1 MEAEFQQSQNVDQG
15 SAVAMGGG
23 GGDVVVSGEMKMT
36 PPPIGGGGGCG
47 VGMGLIGSGE
57 KRKRGRPPRGQS
69 AVAKTPPITKA
80 SLEGE
85 DVCFICFDGGSLVLC
100 DKKGCPKAY
109 HPTCIKRDEAFFST
123 KAKWNCGWHICSVCQ
138 KASHYMCYTC
148 TYSLCKGCT
157 VNADY
162 VGIRGNMGFCSTCMR
177 TIMMIENKD
186 QANKEL
192 VQVDFDD
199 KTSWEY
205 LFKVYWI
212 FLKERLSLTL
222 DELTQAENPCK
233 GVRSLACKRMLPDL
247 HNGVNNRN
255 GFLSSTY
262 CEQLESK
269 GQKDLVEPPN
279 KDLVSENPLKVEELK
294 TENDASNIVCNAWA
308 SKELLDFVAHMK
320 DGDTSVLSQFD
331 VQELLLKY
339 IKKNNLRDPLKKS
352 QIICDLRL
360 MNLFG
365 KTRVGHIEMLKLLE
379 FHFLIKEDLQNTF
392 IPAGIVET
400 DSSHLGVEENNK
412 SSLLTNKNKQRKTR
426 KRIEVQTP
434 QNNLD
439 EYAAIDVHNINLI
452 YLRRNLMENLTQ
464 DEKFLEKVIG
474 SVVRIRIS
482 SSDQKQDIY
491 RLVQVVGTN
500 KVPAPYKV
508 GSKTVDV
515 VLEVLNLAKKEA
527 IAIDSISNQEF
538 SQDECRRLR
547 QSIRCGLVKHLTVGD
562 IQKKA
567 MELLTARLDDC
578 LEAEKLKLNHLRD
591 RASEKGRKKEYPLQE
606 CVEKLQLLDTP
617 EERQRRLSEIPEV
630 HADPKMNPDYESEPD
645 AGVTDQKQDE
655 YLRSKNSEFGR
666 SKHRQINGKRKVQ
679 GDGNINGQRGDAQ
692 KRSASNLRD
701 QAVVRPGPEIP
712 AATLATGSSCPV
724 NDGETEKLWHYRDPN
739 GNIQGP
745 FSMVQLRKWSTTGY
759 FPPNMRI
766 WRIHEQKDSILLTD
780 ALNGQLPK
788 AAHLLYNLS
797 PQSKQILPASD
808 NQSSDAKL
816 NHWTD
821 RHRRDSNQNVQPLQ
835 YNTAGAQL
843 EDNNESRRIDVSGS
857 MSSKFSASSGRH
869 KEVQRKDLPSI
880 GLKENRF
887 PSGHTGVH
895 HPLSSSNNGPLVGSP
910 SKSAI
915 QSIDGQPDDK
925 KHNKSHQSQ
934 SSGQIGRSFP
944 INLNSSE
951 MDLNSGSP
959 LASAGSC
966 IETGNTET
974 CEPFKS
980 TLRVNSLKLELV
992 ADVKLQSLN
1001 PKIHPQS
1008 SDIPSLPSP
1017 TPETPNENPEGKIT
1031 ESKDPQPGNGMFQDS
1046 GHSLSSGSSLV
1057 VGSLQLPDK
1066 TDDWGRSSPTPA
1078 KPNGEGWS
1086 SGPVS
1091 VSLLKQPDVVGD
1103 HATPISIDAPAH
1115 NSPSHITSNV
1125 TSWHGETIEFTTLAE
1140 ESVSDLLAEVDAM
1153 ESRTGLG
1160 SPTSTMRCG
1169 DEMKGFKND
1178 CFSIDDLDLTL
1189 DPGKGDAWSSTGDI
1203 QVSIQSIATKDTCG
1217 VSGIDVYDPL
1227 TRSSRHSS
1235 SSSDG
1240 ETRSV
1245 VFSHNQSE
1253 AGSASHPCPSRNI
1266 SRDLNG
1272 TAMPP
1277 GNSLE
1282 SLEKVTTKTGDHKNM
1297 AVEPSAHRVA
1307 DVFWDS
1313 NEGTGW
1319 ENPNMDRGT
1328 ISGYG
1333 GHQFDGHRRYDGQ
1346 RHPSSVDWASQGGED
1361 RLLVN
1366 RQPLGGEGGL
1376 SKPPT
1381 KG

>member
-1 MEAEFQQSQNVDQG
+1 MN
-15 SAVAMGGG
+15 
-23 GGDVVVSGEMKMT
+23 
-36 PPPIGGGGGCG
+36 
-47 VGMGLIGSGE
+47 
-57 KRKRGRPPRGQS
+57 
-69 AVAKTPPITKA
+69 
-80 SLEGE
+80 
-85 DVCFICFDGGSLVLC
+85 
-100 DKKGCPKAY
+100 Y
-109 HPTCIKRDEAFFST
+109 
-123 KAKWNCGWHICSVCQ
+123 GWHICSVCQ

-162 VGIRGNMGFCSTCMR
+162 VGVRGNMGFCSTCMR

-269 GQKDLVEPPN
+269 GQKD
-279 KDLVSENPLKVEELK
+279 S
-294 TENDASNIVCNAWA
+294 
-308 SKELLDFVAHMK
+308 
-320 DGDTSVLSQFD
+320 
-331 VQELLLKY
+331 
-339 IKKNNLRDPLKKS
+339 
-352 QIICDLRL
+352 
-360 MNLFG
+360 
-365 KTRVGHIEMLKLLE
+365 
-379 FHFLIKEDLQNTF
+379 EDLQNTF

-412 SSLLTNKNKQRKTR
+412 SSSLTNKNKQRKTR

-538 SQDECRRLR
+538 SLL
-547 QSIRCGLVKHLTVGD
+547 SISAHDGQLIG
-562 IQKKA
+562 I
-567 MELLTARLDDC
+567 
-578 LEAEKLKLNHLRD
+578 
-591 RASEKGRKKEYPLQE
+591 SE

-645 AGVTDQKQDE
+645 AGVSDQKQDE

-712 AATLATGSSCPV
+712 VATLATGSSCPV

-780 ALNGQLPK
+780 ALNGPLPK

-835 YNTAGAQL
+835 YDAAGAQL

-980 TLRVNSLKLELV
+980 TLKVNSLKLELV

-1031 ESKDPQPGNGMFQDS
+1031 ESKDPQLGNGMFQDS

-1078 KPNGEGWS
+1078 KLNGEGWS

-1103 HATPISIDAPAH
+1103 HATPISIAAPAH

-1203 QVSIQSIATKDTCG
+1203 QVSVQSIATKDTCG

-1282 SLEKVTTKTGDHKNM
+1282 SLEKVTTKMGDHKNM

-1333 GHQFDGHRRYDGQ
+1333 GHQFDGHRRYDGH